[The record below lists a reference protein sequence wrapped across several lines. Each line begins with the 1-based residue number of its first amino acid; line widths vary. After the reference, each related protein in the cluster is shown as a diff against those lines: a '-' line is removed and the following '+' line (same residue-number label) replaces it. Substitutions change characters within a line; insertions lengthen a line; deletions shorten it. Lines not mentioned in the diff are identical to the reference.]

1 MNIKPTAALMLALAL
16 PAAAWA
22 ADEVKIA
29 SDTSGLP
36 AEMVQNIAHSSKSMG
51 VKEPMNVSLKTE
63 NGTRYAVVS
72 GSSATTC
79 RVKLSNANPPT
90 MLGLSCR

>member
-1 MNIKPTAALMLALAL
+1 MKNQTPAVLMLALLL
-16 PAAAWA
+16 PLAAQA
-22 ADEVKIA
+22 ADEVKDS

-36 AEMVQNIAHSSKSMG
+36 AAMVQNIAHSSKSMG
-51 VKEPMNVSLKTE
+51 VKEPMNISLKTE

-79 RVKLSNANPPT
+79 RIKLSNANPPT